1 MKESDIQKQ
10 IMETLEQCGI
20 FYIRLNSGEVRVHG
34 GYLRLCPPGTGDII
48 VFPPM
53 STPVW
58 LEIKE
63 LKGEQRKTQIAFQ
76 AKTADYGHDY
86 YIVRSLDDI
95 KPFINEWR

>member
-1 MKESDIQKQ
+1 MIERDIQKQ
-10 IMETLEQCGI
+10 VMDMLEQCGI
-20 FYIRLNSGEVRVHG
+20 FAIRLNSGKVPVRG
-34 GYLRLCPPGTGDII
+34 GYMTLCPIGTGDII

-58 LEIKE
+58 LEIKQ
-63 LKGEQRKTQIAFQ
+63 LKGIQQQEQIKFQ